1 MKRWIRLAAMSGAV
15 AIAACTDTSVAPT
28 APEASRAA
36 GTQSSPSIVHVMP
49 TRALYAAADESG
61 VLRGRSRGGKGGGG
75 GGGGTGIFY
84 HGGPLLLTPSVA
96 AIYWSS
102 GTIYAGGPAAGTFGA
117 GSSDN
122 SLTGYF
128 MGSLG
133 ASSYWNI
140 NTTYFDGSSQHV
152 QRSLTFSQY
161 WAANVNVPA
170 PGASVSDAQIQAIIT
185 TGFTSGKLTYDANT
199 IYAVFSDAGVNL
211 GGGFGS
217 QYCAYHGHFTW
228 NGNDVKFAA
237 MPHNIDYPS
246 GCTDGQAPNGDAAAD
261 AEVNTLAHELEE
273 ATTDP
278 DLNAWY
284 DRRGY
289 ENADKCAWNFGTVS
303 GPSGAQYNITV
314 GAKHFM
320 VQQNWINS
328 GSGGCRQGL

>member
-1 MKRWIRLAAMSGAV
+1 MKRWIRYAAMGGAV
-15 AIAACTDTSVAPT
+15 AIAACSDSSVTPTGPRETRVSGPQSAPS
-28 APEASRAA
+28 A
-36 GTQSSPSIVHVMP
+36 IHVMP
-49 TRALYAAADESG
+49 TKAAFGIRELNGNRAA
-61 VLRGRSRGGKGGGG
+61 KPGGGG
-75 GGGGTGIFY
+75 GGNTGIFY
-84 HGGPLLLTPSVA
+84 HGGPVLLAPKVA
-96 AIYWSS
+96 AIYWSN
-102 GTIYAGGPAAGTFGA
+102 GTIYAGGPAAGTT
-117 GSSDN
+117 GSGSADN
-122 SLTGYF
+122 SITGYF
-128 MGSLG
+128 MNNLG

-140 NTTYFDGSSQHV
+140 NTTYFDGSNNHV
-152 QRSLTFSQY
+152 PRSLGYTQF

-170 PGASVSDAQIQAIIT
+170 SGAKVTDAQIQAIIT
-185 TGFTSGKLTYDANT
+185 TGFTSGKLTFDANT

-217 QYCAYHGHFTW
+217 QYCAYHGHFSW

-237 MPHNIDYPS
+237 MPHNIDFVS

-273 ATTDP
+273 AATDP

-289 ENADKCAWNFGTVS
+289 ENADKCAWNFGTTS
-303 GPSGAQYNITV
+303 GPAGAKYNITV
-314 GAKHFM
+314 GSKHFM